1 MIKPALIAMASIV
14 TSASA
19 ASPAQV
25 QITIQSVTPGK
36 GPVIVSVYQ
45 SSATWLKKD
54 KALEIKTLEATG
66 KSVIATLNLEPGTYA
81 FQAFQDENNNNRLDM
96 NWLPPGPGEP
106 WVVSNNAQGT
116 MGPPSFKDAAVTVTT
131 DQKLAMLLQQP

>member
-1 MIKPALIAMASIV
+1 MIKPALIAMASMV

-81 FQAFQDENNNNRLDM
+81 FQAFQDENNNHRLDM